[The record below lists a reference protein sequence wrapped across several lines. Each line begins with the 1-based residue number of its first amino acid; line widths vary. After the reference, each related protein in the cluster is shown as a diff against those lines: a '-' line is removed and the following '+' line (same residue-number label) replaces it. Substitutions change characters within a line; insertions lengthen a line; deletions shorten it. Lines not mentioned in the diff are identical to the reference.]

1 MFGGWWSLVGGWWH
15 GEHRQSSRQLN
26 TSTNRC
32 RCRPSLDEI
41 QLQGSISR
49 VPVVPACRRCY
60 NTKPAKYQASFV
72 TPYPSA
78 RALPPPPP
86 LFLAGNYGLARRFLV
101 RLLHIIRAA
110 RIRIVVSRAADIKLL
125 QRTTGLNFIEV
136 MRIPER
142 DAFPAG

>member
-1 MFGGWWSLVGGWWH
+1 MKF
-15 GEHRQSSRQLN
+15 SSRAQ
-26 TSTNRC
+26 SHVYPSCPRAGGAII
-32 RCRPSLDEI
+32 PSL
-41 QLQGSISR
+41 R
-49 VPVVPACRRCY
+49 
-60 NTKPAKYQASFV
+60 NTKPHSSHR
-72 TPYPSA
+72 TPPPA
-78 RALPPPPP
+78 RSLPPP